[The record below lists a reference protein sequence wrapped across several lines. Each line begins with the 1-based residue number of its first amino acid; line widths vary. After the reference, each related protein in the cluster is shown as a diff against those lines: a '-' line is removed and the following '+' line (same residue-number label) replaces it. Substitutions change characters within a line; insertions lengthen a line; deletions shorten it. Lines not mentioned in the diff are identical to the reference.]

1 MAKNLF
7 IAATGKDVGK
17 STISFAMIHHLLAQK
32 YRVGFMKPVGQRWLE
47 SPWGEVE
54 EDVILMKQYF
64 HLEEAPLDMNPI
76 VIKKGFT
83 EHYLKSLIKPNL
95 SIKIT
100 DAYQK
105 VAENKDIIVIEGTGH
120 AGVGAVLD
128 KSNADVAKLLQ
139 ARVLLLVGGGIGNAI
154 DQLDLNYHYFRS
166 KGVQVIGIIVN
177 KVAMEKY
184 DKVNRAISAYCKAK
198 KIHFF
203 GMIPYSPILS
213 NPTLGQ
219 IIAELKPEIFFET
232 NERRVVVDDFLVV
245 ASQIEEFIDYFDEKR
260 GNQLLVMPST
270 RIDIA
275 FAISSLKN
283 VLNMKEK
290 RLFVILF
297 TGMNRPS
304 ERVVMSLKGEGIN
317 VLWKKG
323 DTYSVI
329 SKLTKI
335 SIKTRTEDSFKI
347 DEILKLAEN
356 NVDCKKILSF
366 LPEKDIEFKT
376 KKGLSSFFNWFR

>member
-1 MAKNLF
+1 MAKNIF

-17 STISFAMIHHLLAQK
+17 STISFAMIHYLLAEN

-54 EDVILMKQYF
+54 EDVILMKQFF
-64 HLEEAPLDMNPI
+64 HFPEAPLHMNPI

-83 EHYLKSLIKPNL
+83 EYYLKSLIKPNL
-95 SIKIT
+95 ENKIT
-100 DAYQK
+100 EAYEK
-105 VAENKDIIVIEGTGH
+105 VAADKDVIIIEGTGH

-139 ARVLLLVGGGIGNAI
+139 AKVILLVGGGIGSAI
-154 DQLDLNYHYFRS
+154 DQLELNYQYFRS
-166 KGVQVIGIIVN
+166 KGVQVIGIIIN
-177 KVAMEKY
+177 KVAMPKY
-184 DKVNRAISAYCKAK
+184 DKVRNAIKSYCKSRN
-198 KIHFF
+198 IRLL

-219 IIAELKPEIFFET
+219 IICELKPEIFFET
-232 NERRVVVDDFLVV
+232 NERKIVIDDFLVV
-245 ASQIEEFIDYFDEKR
+245 ASQVEEFIDYFDEKK

-275 FAISSLKN
+275 FAISSLRN

-290 RLFVILF
+290 RIFTILF
-297 TGMNRPS
+297 TGMSKPS
-304 ERVVMSLKGEGIN
+304 ERVVRSLKGEGIN

-323 DTYSVI
+323 DTYSVV
-329 SKLTKI
+329 SKLSKI
-335 SIKTRTEDSFKI
+335 SIKTRTEDSFKT
-347 DEILKLAEN
+347 DEII
-356 NVDCKKILSF
+356 KIVSEQINYKYILPYLS
-366 LPEKDIEFKT
+366 EAKIKS
-376 KKGLSSFFNWFR
+376 KKGIAAFFDWFRK